1 MILLPGGQNVEGPV
15 AHPIGMEVFD
25 DFPEITAIG
34 RDVLQEH
41 CNEWLKTSIA
51 RQSRINLLTIDRAG
65 SKLVIADVGILN
77 PPDIQAGEILHF
89 PLDYL
94 LNYLIERIAPPDQQN
109 RLKNLV
115 AMKRFGGGPAVY
127 QQFKVSPRKPL
138 GIKCKNPECGALLK
152 TQLMGYAGQPLMS
165 DIEPLICPTVRRQLP
180 PMNQGISSSFRI
192 MAARQANRRR
202 HRSKCR
208 VSHTAIEPPGRRRG
222 YASRGRHRICSKSHA
237 KRPRD
242 PTRRR
247 AGAERESGI
256 GLRPRLRLPVSGER
270 IFFSPEPLFIS
281 SLFRWR
287 KKTEPMQSDRGL
299 RWIPAI
305 DID

>member
-34 RDVLQEH
+34 RDALQEH

-127 QQFKVSPRKPL
+127 QQFTVAPTKPL

-152 TQLMGYAGQPLMS
+152 TQLMGYAGQPHMS
-165 DIEPLICPTVRRQLP
+165 DIEPVICPTCGVA
-180 PMNQGISSSFRI
+180 SSYEAGDFFIIPDNSG
-192 MAARQANRRR
+192 QAG
-202 HRSKCR
+202 KPE
-208 VSHTAIEPPGRRRG
+208 TA
-222 YASRGRHRICSKSHA
+222 
-237 KRPRD
+237 
-242 PTRRR
+242 
-247 AGAERESGI
+247 SGE
-256 GLRPRLRLPVSGER
+256 VSGQ
-270 IFFSPEPLFIS
+270 PHG
-281 SLFRWR
+281 
-287 KKTEPMQSDRGL
+287 D
-299 RWIPAI
+299 
-305 DID
+305 

>member
-1 MILLPGGQNVEGPV
+1 MAKQYGMNPTLGVGISLHVSSQTPPDLSALGWRNKKPVILWPGGQNVEGPV
-15 AHPIGMEVFD
+15 AHRIGIAVFD

-34 RDVLQEH
+34 RDALQEH

-51 RQSRINLLTIDRAG
+51 RQSRINVLTIGQTG
-65 SKLVIADVGILN
+65 SKLIIADVGIEN

-94 LNYLIERIAPPDQQN
+94 LNYLIERIAPPDEQD

-165 DIEPLICPTVRRQLP
+165 DIEPLICPRCGV
-180 PMNQGISSSFRI
+180 SSSY
-192 MAARQANRRR
+192 
-202 HRSKCR
+202 
-208 VSHTAIEPPGRRRG
+208 E
-222 YASRGRHRICSKSHA
+222 
-237 KRPRD
+237 PRD
-242 PTRRR
+242 FFVIPDNGGQ
-247 AGAERESGI
+247 AGK
-256 GLRPRLRLPVSGER
+256 
-270 IFFSPEPLFIS
+270 PETASVEVPGQ
-281 SLFRWR
+281 
-287 KKTEPMQSDRGL
+287 PHGD
-299 RWIPAI
+299 
-305 DID
+305 